1 MKLRLIVVFSL
12 LLVAAV
18 AAWAASSSILYQLPS
33 VAATPIC
40 TAGDSGCLG
49 AVVGYTFAGAGS
61 GTNCLPQDPCD
72 GAFTLSLVVTRTAP
86 TDPCHMKTGTGNLNV
101 TWSDSSTTIGT
112 FAFKARD
119 SKTLSVTGQ
128 VTGGTNTRF
137 ATGSALSG
145 LVATPVDPCVG
156 GPTVGTMTLGQ

>member
-1 MKLRLIVVFSL
+1 MKLRRIVVFSL
-12 LLVAAV
+12 PLIAAV

-40 TAGDSGCLG
+40 NAGDSGCLG
-49 AVVGYTFAGAGS
+49 GIVGYTFASAGS
-61 GTNCLPQDPCD
+61 GTNCLPQDPCN
-72 GAFTLSLVVTRTAP
+72 GAFTLSMVVTRTTP
-86 TDPCHMKTGTGNLNV
+86 TDPCRMKAGTGNLNV

-112 FAFKARD
+112 FDFKARD

-137 ATGSALSG
+137 ATGSALSA
-145 LVATPVDPCVG
+145 LVAYPTDPCAG

>member
-1 MKLRLIVVFSL
+1 VKLRLIVLFSL
-12 LLVAAV
+12 LLIAAV
-18 AAWAASSSILYQLPS
+18 AAGAVSSSILYQLPS

-40 TAGDSGCLG
+40 NTDLGCPSG
-49 AVVGYTFAGAGS
+49 VTGYTFAGAGS
-61 GTNCLPQDPCD
+61 GTNCSSQDPCD
-72 GAFTLSLVVTRTAP
+72 GAFTLSFVVTRIAP

-119 SKTLSVTGQ
+119 SKTLSMAGQ

-137 ATGSALSG
+137 LTGSGLSA
-145 LVATPVDPCVG
+145 LVAYPVDPCAS
-156 GPTVGTMTLGQ
+156 GPTVGTVTLGQ